1 MGTSSKPRRA
11 VLSGSYSRDPAWLAR
26 AYDEL
31 ITTGCQ
37 VLSPHSIDFDSE
49 AFARTNAEA
58 SMSPLEL
65 ENYHL
70 LCIRQADFVWL
81 HAPDGHVGISTAF
94 EIGYALAMN
103 RPIFSRT
110 MPTDIMLRGY
120 VQLVPSVFEAQQQL
134 E

>member
-1 MGTSSKPRRA
+1 MSFSPVKA
-11 VLSGSYSRDPAWLAR
+11 VLSGSYSRDPAGLAR

-37 VLSPHSIDFDSE
+37 VLSPHSIDFDS
-49 AFARTNAEA
+49 ADFARTTAEE

-81 HAPDGHVGISTAF
+81 HAPDGHIGVSAAF
-94 EIGYALAMN
+94 EIGYALAMK

-110 MPTDIMLRGY
+110 MPQDTMLREY
-120 VQLVPSVFEAQQQL
+120 IQLVPSVFAAQKELQ
-134 E
+134 